1 MPAPTV
7 GSAKNGMR
15 PTKNSASAVIPNAPA
30 MRTNRWAI
38 GSLRSADATTPAI
51 DQTPENPRTDHDTS
65 NLTRVPEFGS
75 IADSSHSHVT
85 TQIVMPPWRAGN
97 SQAAT
102 KGKHEEQT

>member
-51 DQTPENPRTDHDTS
+51 DQTHENPPNGPRHQK
-65 NLTRVPEFGS
+65 LTRVLEFGS
-75 IADSSHSHVT
+75 IADSSHSHVIA
-85 TQIVMPPWRAGN
+85 QIVMPPLARRKFSSCDKRKA
-97 SQAAT
+97 
-102 KGKHEEQT
+102 